1 MILSTAS
8 LQFGI
13 HNRVFVRSTRPLH
26 LEALH
31 FFRQNRV
38 PGTPSV
44 STTPLSA
51 LQVPGCR
58 CALTPSNLGIFFP
71 SWFGPM
77 SSQLDG
83 HIRRLIDALDRCN
96 KARCLVCAT
105 ARRLRKYIAQTRLL
119 PPNIFISIGGCPRKT
134 RLPSHNI
141 SRPRV
146 VGGRISSSWC
156 CSANGKQTWGTR
168 WDPGRI
174 NSSCAHYARL
184 STTVDI
190 VHHTVVTGRD
200 AATIT
205 TSQISKRALVNSLD
219 HLGQPFHARQLDH
232 HHHALSL
239 PP

>member
-1 MILSTAS
+1 MNNCFMYELASTFKTFS
-8 LQFGI
+8 
-13 HNRVFVRSTRPLH
+13 VRRGKDG
-26 LEALH
+26 ALRGVYGNT
-31 FFRQNRV
+31 F
-38 PGTPSV
+38 
-44 STTPLSA
+44 
-51 LQVPGCR
+51 
-58 CALTPSNLGIFFP
+58 
-71 SWFGPM
+71 
-77 SSQLDG
+77 
-83 HIRRLIDALDRCN
+83 
-96 KARCLVCAT
+96 
-105 ARRLRKYIAQTRLL
+105 AQTRLL
-119 PPNIFISIGGCPRKT
+119 PPKNFISVGGCPRKN

-174 NSSCAHYARL
+174 NSSCAHYTRL

-190 VHHTVVTGRD
+190 VHQTVVTGRD

-219 HLGQPFHARQLDH
+219 HLGQLFHARQLDH
-232 HHHALSL
+232 HHHAPSL